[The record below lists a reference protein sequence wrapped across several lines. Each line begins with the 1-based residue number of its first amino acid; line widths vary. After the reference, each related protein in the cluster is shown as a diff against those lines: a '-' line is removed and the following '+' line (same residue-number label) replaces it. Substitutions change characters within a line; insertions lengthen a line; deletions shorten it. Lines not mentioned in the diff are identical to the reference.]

1 MDDDSEDFIECAAC
15 VAQPGSPRLCPSC
28 LSNRMLIGRLKRRLG
43 EQVIAAG
50 QIHAS
55 AQIAAHDQKRL
66 LRAEID
72 DLAAE
77 RDELERDAEQHRLVM
92 PREPFDVRCADALA
106 DEVALLVIRKV
117 IDSRSPAADA
127 LLDYRNPPEGQAGRL
142 AIAEDAAERWCR
154 VATRAETNTA
164 GAIAAWL
171 AGYGSEPIDARLAA
185 KGILDK
191 KWKRA

>member
-1 MDDDSEDFIECAAC
+1 MSSEVDFTECAAC
-15 VAQPGSPRLCPSC
+15 AARQGSPLLCSGCLANRTLITRL
-28 LSNRMLIGRLKRRLG
+28 RRQL
-43 EQVIAAG
+43 E
-50 QIHAS
+50 
-55 AQIAAHDQKRL
+55 
-66 LRAEID
+66 
-72 DLAAE
+72 DL
-77 RDELERDAEQHRLVM
+77 AEQHKLVM

-106 DEVALLVIRKV
+106 DEVALLIIRKA

-127 LLDYRNPPEGQAGRL
+127 LLDYRDPPEGQGGRL

-171 AGYGSEPIDARLAA
+171 AGYGDEPVDARLAA